1 MTEHNKSP
9 DSTNIEPVPAGPYY
23 EQALGPLSA
32 ILDRVPAVVF
42 AIDGVGRYVL
52 VNERWERLFQKS
64 RHDVIGRCVEE
75 VFPEH
80 TAATFARRDA
90 HVLADLKSLDFNE
103 RIVTPHGE
111 RLFRVLM
118 FPLQNAAGQPYAA
131 CGISTD
137 ITEQVVNEETVRRQE
152 QHLRIALDVAR
163 MLTWDWDIQTETLTW
178 DGNIAEVLGLPESA
192 MGNDVQPLVDLVHP
206 DDRQHVIERLA
217 QGRAHPNHSPFTF
230 RIVRPDGQTRWLLAL
245 GRTYEDSCNI
255 PIRIV
260 GVAQDI
266 TERALSEQALRSSEA
281 QYRLLF
287 DHNPHP
293 MWVYDAETHAFLA
306 VNDAMMHMYGYS
318 RDELLSMR
326 IEDIRPAEEVARLHE
341 WQKRLDT
348 FEPESI
354 WRHKKKDGTIFDAQ
368 ISSHQTVFNGRL
380 ARFIL
385 AQDIT
390 ARRLLEAQL
399 REAQK
404 LEAIGRLAGGVAHDF
419 NNLLTA
425 ILGYTQLIR
434 DTLPEND
441 LRTPDLDQILYATR
455 RAADLTGQLL
465 TFARRQIASPEPTR
479 INDIIVEAE
488 RLLHHLAGHLIT
500 LELQLEPEAGYSL
513 VDPAQCTQI
522 LVNLVVNARD
532 AMPSGG
538 RLTIETGSVWLGEEY
553 ARTHANVA
561 VGRYVLLSVRDT
573 GIGMDDSTRAHL
585 FEPFYTTKPPGKGTG
600 LGLSV
605 VHGIVSQARGHI
617 WVISEHGQGTTF
629 RIFLPQVAPPFTSA
643 DLKG

>member
-1 MTEHNKSP
+1 
-9 DSTNIEPVPAGPYY
+9 
-23 EQALGPLSA
+23 
-32 ILDRVPAVVF
+32 
-42 AIDGVGRYVL
+42 
-52 VNERWERLFQKS
+52 
-64 RHDVIGRCVEE
+64 
-75 VFPEH
+75 
-80 TAATFARRDA
+80 
-90 HVLADLKSLDFNE
+90 
-103 RIVTPHGE
+103 
-111 RLFRVLM
+111 
-118 FPLQNAAGQPYAA
+118 
-131 CGISTD
+131 
-137 ITEQVVNEETVRRQE
+137 
-152 QHLRIALDVAR
+152 
-163 MLTWDWDIQTETLTW
+163 
-178 DGNIAEVLGLPESA
+178 
-192 MGNDVQPLVDLVHP
+192 VQLVHP
-206 DDRQHVIERLA
+206 DDRQNVMQRLM
-217 QGRAHPNHSPFTF
+217 QGRAHPNNSPFTF

-245 GRTYEDSCNI
+245 GRTYEDSGNV
-255 PIRIV
+255 PARIV

-266 TERALSEQALRSSEA
+266 TERAASEVALRASEA

-293 MWVYDAETHAFLA
+293 MWVFDTETHAFLA
-306 VNDAMMHMYGYS
+306 VNDAMMHLYGYS

-326 IEDIRPAEEVARLHE
+326 IEEIRPADEIPRLYE
-341 WQKRLDT
+341 WLEHVNA

-368 ISSHQTVFNGRL
+368 ISSHLTVFNGRS
-380 ARFIL
+380 ARLIL

-441 LRTPDLDQILYATR
+441 IRTPDLDQILFATR

-465 TFARRQIASPEPTR
+465 TFARRQSGSTEPTR
-479 INDIIVEAE
+479 INDVIVEAE

-500 LELQLEPEAGYSL
+500 LELLLQPEAGYLL
-513 VDPAQCTQI
+513 VNPAQCTQI

-538 RLTIETGSVWLGEEY
+538 QLTIETSSVWLDEEY

-561 VGRYVLLSVRDT
+561 VGRYVLLSIRDT
-573 GIGMDDSTRAHL
+573 GIGMDESTRAHL
-585 FEPFYTTKPPGKGTG
+585 FEPFYTTKP
-600 LGLSV
+600 
-605 VHGIVSQARGHI
+605 
-617 WVISEHGQGTTF
+617 
-629 RIFLPQVAPPFTSA
+629 
-643 DLKG
+643 